1 MSLIEDVWSNLTR
14 DLPEQKHEWW
24 DKIVANLSQSQRK
37 YHNLELLQFKLYLY
51 QSVKHLIQNT
61 QSMEYA
67 LFFSYYEY
75 DPRSADSYL
84 KNIEHFKQFALDC
97 CVPLESKLVC
107 EVVSLL
113 ECTSSHMTEEHM
125 TAGVVGKLDK
135 HYFLDLDMSVLGSP
149 PEEYQSYA
157 ERVRLEYGF
166 FDKSAYNSLRVKVLQ
181 SFLQIPNIFATEEFR
196 SRFEDQARKNI
207 QKEISLLV

>member
-67 LFFSYYEY
+67 LFFS
-75 DPRSADSYL
+75 
-84 KNIEHFKQFALDC
+84 
-97 CVPLESKLVC
+97 
-107 EVVSLL
+107 
-113 ECTSSHMTEEHM
+113 
-125 TAGVVGKLDK
+125 
-135 HYFLDLDMSVLGSP
+135 
-149 PEEYQSYA
+149 
-157 ERVRLEYGF
+157 
-166 FDKSAYNSLRVKVLQ
+166 
-181 SFLQIPNIFATEEFR
+181 
-196 SRFEDQARKNI
+196 
-207 QKEISLLV
+207 